1 MVTETMFE
9 PDPQEDA
16 RAIASP
22 VRRAA
27 ADGVTAVDDPAIV
40 DPAEHTIVFT
50 NLVTSDK
57 DIVGLVAYSLYKQ
70 NKYDWL
76 AAFGRQTGRMPD
88 EAEAQAYL
96 LGESTPRRLAT
107 YRHLAEATL
116 EGRGVEVAGGGR
128 SSAAARAFGF
138 GAPSE
143 TPSGAR
149 RMNRTLLVGIIVTI
163 LVVIGLIWAFHGG
176 TPPAAKP

>member
-9 PDPQEDA
+9 PESQEDA

-22 VRRAA
+22 TRRTVAE
-27 ADGVTAVDDPAIV
+27 GVTAADDPAIV

-57 DIVGLVAYSLYKQ
+57 DIVGLVAYSIYKQ

-76 AAFGRQTGRMPD
+76 SAFGRQTGRMPD

-143 TPSGAR
+143 AAPGAP
-149 RMNRTLLVGIIVTI
+149 RMNRTLLVGIIVAI

-176 TPPAAKP
+176 TTPAAKP

>member
-9 PDPQEDA
+9 PDPHEDA
-16 RAIASP
+16 RAIAP
-22 VRRAA
+22 TARRSAPENMSVS
-27 ADGVTAVDDPAIV
+27 DEPAIV

-76 AAFGRQTGRMPD
+76 SAFGRQTGRMPD

-116 EGRGVEVAGGGR
+116 GGRGVEVAGGTTR
-128 SSAAARAFGF
+128 SSVAARALGF
-138 GAPSE
+138 GAPAE
-143 TPSGAR
+143 TASGSR
-149 RMNRTLLVGIIVTI
+149 RMNRTLLVGVIVTI

-176 TPPAAKP
+176 TPAAKP